1 MENKLTVVDSF
12 TRRLQVEV
20 PWEELQDKYTVF
32 FQKFSKKVRLPGFR
46 KGKVPP
52 KLVRQ
57 QFGAAAE
64 AEFTESAV
72 QEYYQSALENADLEP
87 ISQATIRAVQFRE
100 GKAFRFEATFEV
112 EPEVT
117 LPSYQKGMK
126 LEQVIYDCDEEDV
139 GRAIDDLRQQ
149 QAELRTVEGGSLEE
163 NHYLQADLQEVDE
176 SGVPLVGRKMEDR
189 YIHLRPEGPLGPEN
203 LEKLRGA
210 RVGDTRRVVITDDS
224 GLPIHYELTVR
235 GITEQILPDIDDALA
250 RQVDPEAEN
259 LDQLRANLRRKIQE
273 AFEREGHKRLT
284 HDIADHFVRNAQLE
298 VPTSLFENYVDTLVA
313 DLEREGYARNEIDR
327 DAVREEHRASI
338 NWNLKWYLLRKQ
350 LIEAEGITVDDAA
363 VEERI
368 QEIIAKDETQA
379 NQVRNHFRRPE
390 NRRSLRQDMISDAL
404 FERLKSYARIKVIHK
419 PSRELRKAS

>member
-1 MENKLTVVDSF
+1 MENELTVVDDF

-20 PWEELQDKYTVF
+20 PWEELHDKYAIF

-52 KLVRQ
+52 KMVRR

-64 AEFTESAV
+64 AEFAESMV
-72 QEYYQSALENADLEP
+72 QEYYQSALEDAGVES
-87 ISQATIRAVQFRE
+87 ISQATVRAVKFRE
-100 GKAFRFEATFEV
+100 GEAFRFEATFEV

-117 LPSYQKGMK
+117 LPSYLKGMK
-126 LEQVIYDCDEEDV
+126 FEQVIYDSDDEDV
-139 GRAIDDLRQQ
+139 GRAIEDIRQQ
-149 QAELRTVEGGSLEE
+149 QAELRTVEGGLEE

-176 SGVPLVGRKMEDR
+176 SGMPLVGRKMEDR
-189 YIHLRPEGPLGPEN
+189 YIHLHPEGPLGSEN

-210 RVGDTRRVVITDDS
+210 RVGDTRRVVLTDDS

-235 GITEQILPDIDDALA
+235 GITERILLDVDDAFA
-250 RQVDPEAEN
+250 RQVDPQAED
-259 LDQLRANLRRKIQE
+259 LDQLRAKLLQKIQE
-273 AFEREGHKRLT
+273 AFKRESHKRLT

-313 DLEREGYARNEIDR
+313 DLELQGYAREEINR

-338 NWNLKWYLLRKQ
+338 IWNLKWFLLRKQ
-350 LIEAEGITVDDAA
+350 LIETEAITVDDAA
-363 VEERI
+363 VDGRI
-368 QEIIAKDETQA
+368 QELIAKDETQA

-404 FERLKSYARIKVIHK
+404 TERLKSYARIKVIHK

>member
-1 MENKLTVVDSF
+1 MENELTVVDSF

-32 FQKFSKKVRLPGFR
+32 LQKFSKKVRLPGFR

-57 QFGAAAE
+57 QFGTAAE
-64 AEFTESAV
+64 AEFAESMV
-72 QEYYQSALENADLEP
+72 QEYYQSALEDAGVES
-87 ISQATIRAVQFRE
+87 ISQATVRAVQFRE
-100 GKAFRFEATFEV
+100 GEAFRFEATFEV

-126 LEQVIYDCDEEDV
+126 FEQVIYACDDEDV
-139 GRAIDDLRQQ
+139 GRAIEDVRQQ
-149 QAELRTVEGGSLEE
+149 QAELRTVEGALEE
-163 NHYLQADLQEVDE
+163 NHYLLADLQEVDE
-176 SGVPLVGRKMEDR
+176 SGMPLVGRKIEDR
-189 YIHLRPEGPLGPEN
+189 YIHLHPEGPLGLEN

-210 RVGDTRRVVITDDS
+210 RVGDTRRVVLTDDA

-235 GITEQILPDIDDALA
+235 EVTERILPDVDDAFA

-259 LDQLRANLRRKIQE
+259 LDQLQANLRQKIQE
-273 AFEREGHKRLT
+273 AFERESHKRLA

-313 DLEREGYARNEIDR
+313 DLEREGYAREKIDR

-338 NWNLKWYLLRKQ
+338 IWNLKWYLLRKQ
-350 LIEAEGITVDDAA
+350 LIETEAITVDDA
-363 VEERI
+363 VVDERI
-368 QEIIAKDETQA
+368 QEIIAADETQA
-379 NQVRNHFRRPE
+379 NQIRNHYRRLE
-390 NRRSLRQDMISDAL
+390 NRRSLRQDLISDAL
-404 FERLKSYARIKVIHK
+404 IERLKIYAKVKVIHK